1 VTLGAAR
8 TPFQDVGFALQ
19 QLVEIAVRGLA
30 SGTNDPYTAVSALD
44 LSATALVPLWA
55 ERQAITAYLDEDAL
69 VRVLP
74 HWPAP
79 EQLVD
84 TVFDGVLVVGWMAP
98 RGRDQPRGPSHAG
111 GVDLPRRDEHACPAS
126 SAAHRRGRSVIER
139 AHPLRVL
146 ENVIA
151 GCRTYWPRL
160 VDGRSGPEARRRV
173 PGDGSS

>member
-1 VTLGAAR
+1 MVTLGAAR

-79 EQLVD
+79 EQLID
-84 TVFDGVLVVGWMAP
+84 TVFDGVLTY
-98 RGRDQPRGPSHAG
+98 G
-111 GVDLPRRDEHACPAS
+111 GEHP
-126 SAAHRRGRSVIER
+126 I
-139 AHPLRVL
+139 VL
-146 ENVIA
+146 DA
-151 GCRTYWPRL
+151 
-160 VDGRSGPEARRRV
+160 ARRLLARLADV
-173 PGDGSS
+173 AQGSRAGHLGELSQRLDHV